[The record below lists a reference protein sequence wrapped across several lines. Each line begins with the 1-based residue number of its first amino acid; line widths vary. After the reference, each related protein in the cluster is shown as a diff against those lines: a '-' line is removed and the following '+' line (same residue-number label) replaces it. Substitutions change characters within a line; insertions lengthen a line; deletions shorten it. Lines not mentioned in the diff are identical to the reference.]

1 MSSSFLFLLFNL
13 FIIYIKKKLLDLAF
27 PSVTFLYKFIFNY
40 EYIHFL
46 KSVCKIKNIGAKS
59 LKPARLAIFYSNSS
73 VQLAWFA
80 GALFLR
86 PINQI
91 FALLVRPGISIFFLI
106 FRRVENPSTCGSSV
120 KKIVA
125 P

>member
-1 MSSSFLFLLFNL
+1 MN
-13 FIIYIKKKLLDLAF
+13 KKLLDLAF
-27 PSVTFLYKFIFNY
+27 PTVTFLYNFIY
-40 EYIHFL
+40 DHEYIYFR

-86 PINQI
+86 PITQI
-91 FALLVRPGISIFFLI
+91 FALLVRPGISIFF
-106 FRRVENPSTCGSSV
+106 
-120 KKIVA
+120 
-125 P
+125 